1 MRKVLAVILA
11 GGEGKRL
18 SVLARE
24 RAKPAVPFA
33 GKYRIIDFALSNCV
47 NSGIG
52 QVAVIPQFNP
62 RSLARHIGVGKAWD
76 LDRVVG
82 GVTLLY
88 PFVSTNGEM
97 HWYRGTAEAVY
108 QNLHFIQDSRVDEV
122 LVLSGDHVYTMHYE
136 EMIKSHRQQG
146 ADITIAVTEVPLA
159 EASRFGIVTLDDN
172 NRVVAFDEKPSQPR
186 SNLASMGIYVFS
198 RNILFKVLEDAHRRG
213 LQDFGSQIVP
223 DAVGKYLI
231 YGHKYQGY
239 WRDVGT
245 IEAYWQANMDLTI
258 DLPPFNL
265 YERESQVR
273 TPSVDMP
280 PVKLG
285 PRAQISR
292 SLVSNGCIIN
302 GNVHNSVLS
311 PHVYVEEGA
320 EVIDSIVFDDT
331 IIARDAVVHRSIID
345 KECYIAQ
352 GCCIGYGDDYVPN
365 MDEPVYLNCGIT
377 VVGKGARLPPG
388 LKVGRNCKIDSE
400 VQESNFSTLFIP
412 SGSSVAGGES
422 VLQAR
427 FH

>member
-1 MRKVLAVILA
+1 MNKVLALILA

-18 SVLARE
+18 SVLAQG

-47 NSGIG
+47 NSGINT
-52 QVAVIPQFNP
+52 VAVIPQYNP
-62 RSLARHIGVGKAWD
+62 RSLARHIGVGKPWD
-76 LDRVVG
+76 LDRSVG
-82 GVTLLY
+82 GIALLS

-108 QNLHFIQDSRVDEV
+108 HNMRFIQDSRVDEV
-122 LVLSGDHVYTMHYE
+122 LILAGDHVYTMHYE

-146 ADITIAVTEVPLA
+146 AETTIAVTEVPLA
-159 EASRFGIVTLDDN
+159 EANRFGIVTIDN
-172 NRVVAFDEKPSQPR
+172 NRVIAFEEKPQQPK
-186 SNLASMGIYVFS
+186 SNLASMGIYIF
-198 RNILFKVLEDAHRRG
+198 NKDILFKVLEDAHRRG
-213 LQDFGSQIVP
+213 LQDFGSQIIP
-223 DAVGKYLI
+223 DAINKYQI
-231 YGHKYQGY
+231 YGYKYQGY

-245 IEAYWQANMDLTI
+245 IEAYWQANMDLII

-265 YERESQVR
+265 YEPENQVK

-285 PRAQISR
+285 PKAQINR

-302 GNVHNSVLS
+302 GTVLNSVLS

-320 EVIDSIVFDDT
+320 QVIDSIVFDDT
-331 IIARDAVVHRSIID
+331 IIAKDAVVHRSIID
-345 KECYIAQ
+345 KECHVAQ

-365 MDEPVYLNCGIT
+365 KDEPVYLNCGIT
-377 VVGKGARLPPG
+377 VIGKGARLPPR

-400 VQESNFSTLFIP
+400 VQESNFSTLFVP
-412 SGSSVAGGES
+412 SGSSVVGGEK

-427 FH
+427 F